1 MRHEPEGLPAV
12 DALAVLLV
20 PPLLAVAFNLA
31 SRAALSSAICL
42 FINSRA

>member
-20 PPLLAVAFNLA
+20 PPLLAVVFNLA
-31 SRAALSSAICL
+31 S
-42 FINSRA
+42 